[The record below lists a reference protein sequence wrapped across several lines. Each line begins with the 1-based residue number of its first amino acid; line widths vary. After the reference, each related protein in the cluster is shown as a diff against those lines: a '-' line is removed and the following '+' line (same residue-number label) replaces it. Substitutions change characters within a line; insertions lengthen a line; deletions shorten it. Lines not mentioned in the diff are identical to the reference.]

1 VITMQSKIPVVVG
14 WTAKKDVGDGR
25 RISFASIRSSE
36 PSDHCVRTKGGGGV
50 DVLSAR
56 LLGERS
62 RKGNFNGLVVR
73 GSFVHVQR
81 RGDII
86 TLVLD

>member
-1 VITMQSKIPVVVG
+1 MTMQSKIPVVVG
-14 WTAKKDVGDGR
+14 WTAKKDVGDRR

-36 PSDHCVRTKGGGGV
+36 PSDHCVRTKGGVV
-50 DVLSAR
+50 DALSAR

-62 RKGNFNGLVVR
+62 RREFFNGLVVR
-73 GSFVHVQR
+73 GGFVHVQR